1 MTSTISST
9 TDGQATDTH
18 SADTHSTDSETS
30 GLGASDAPSSKHERL
45 LEIDRLS
52 VAFPT
57 RSGPVY
63 GTKEVTMNVAARER
77 LGVVGESGSG
87 KSVTALAALGLVQTP
102 GRIMSGSIRWKSQ
115 DMLNANVA
123 EGIRGKEISMVF
135 QDPMV
140 SLNPLMTV
148 GKQITE
154 VLRGKD
160 GMTPQKAKDRAIEL
174 LELVGISSPKERLR
188 QFPHEFSGGMRQRV
202 MIAIALAAEPK
213 LLIADEP
220 TTALDVTIQ
229 AQILELIMDLS
240 IKLDVAVM
248 MITHDLGV
256 VAEFCDRVQ
265 VMYAGRVVERA
276 PVEALFATPMH
287 PYSAGLI
294 ASSPRVDMAEQ
305 QLVSIDGDPP
315 THANAVP
322 GCPFNP
328 RCSRATDQ
336 CTTEEPPLL
345 EMSPRHWVACWN
357 HIETPTGKKE
367 S

>member
-1 MTSTISST
+1 MTSTLSSPLDHHAGT
-9 TDGQATDTH
+9 EPGSQDSH
-18 SADTHSTDSETS
+18 SVPAHE
-30 GLGASDAPSSKHERL
+30 HERL
-45 LEIDRLS
+45 LEIDQLS

-63 GTKEVTMNVAARER
+63 GTKDVTMNVAARER

-87 KSVTALAALGLVQTP
+87 KSVTALAALGLVQMP
-102 GRIMSGSIRWKSQ
+102 GRIMSGGVRWKSQ
-115 DMLNANVA
+115 DMLNPSIA
-123 EGIRGKEISMVF
+123 EAIRGKEISMVF

-148 GKQITE
+148 GNQITE
-154 VLRGKD
+154 VLRGKE
-160 GMTPQKAKDRAIEL
+160 GMTPKLAKERAIEL
-174 LELVGISSPKERLR
+174 LELVGIPSPEDRLR

-276 PVEALFATPMH
+276 PVESLFANPLH

-305 QLVSIDGDPP
+305 DLVSIDGDPP
-315 THANAVP
+315 QHANAVA

-328 RCSRATDQ
+328 RCSRATDR
-336 CTTEEPPLL
+336 CSSEEPPLI
-345 EMSPRHWVACWN
+345 EVSPRHWVACWN
-357 HIETPTGKKE
+357 QIETPTRRKD